1 MAEVR
6 VKVNIAM
13 VLAILAAEVL
23 SVVMY
28 THYSPWYHSLGHRNI
43 IAAIVAD
50 CVLVY
55 ILKLIKEN
63 FWDPKD
69 WEDTAI
75 LSMWLALLYLGYQM
89 PHVVHNTHSF
99 TYFFVHVVHKFVIT
113 FVMLFIMERFKRY

>member
-23 SVVMY
+23 SVIMY

-55 ILKLIKEN
+55 ILKLIKE
-63 FWDPKD
+63 W
-69 WEDTAI
+69 
-75 LSMWLALLYLGYQM
+75 
-89 PHVVHNTHSF
+89 V
-99 TYFFVHVVHKFVIT
+99 
-113 FVMLFIMERFKRY
+113 